1 MTVAGE
7 INNFSAISFSDKPRA
22 NKSAISRS
30 LALNDAF
37 TLFPIITNRSNF
49 VAKINKKAERLF
61 IQAEGEQ
68 TMCKEELFNQVLEVV
83 SNVTGIAPNEIIKS
97 RKEEC
102 SDARYILVKF
112 LSKRIPS
119 VNIGELLGRTRQG
132 IGSILNRD
140 KTETWIIKTNWKE
153 TVKQLESKEI

>member
-1 MTVAGE
+1 
-7 INNFSAISFSDKPRA
+7 
-22 NKSAISRS
+22 
-30 LALNDAF
+30 
-37 TLFPIITNRSNF
+37 
-49 VAKINKKAERLF
+49 
-61 IQAEGEQ
+61 
-68 TMCKEELFNQVLEVV
+68 MCKEELFNQVLEVV
-83 SNVTGIAPNEIIKS
+83 SNVTGIDPKEIVKS

-140 KTETWIIKTNWKE
+140 KAENWIMSRNWQE
-153 TVKQLESKEI
+153 TVKQLESKGL

>member
-1 MTVAGE
+1 
-7 INNFSAISFSDKPRA
+7 
-22 NKSAISRS
+22 
-30 LALNDAF
+30 
-37 TLFPIITNRSNF
+37 
-49 VAKINKKAERLF
+49 
-61 IQAEGEQ
+61 
-68 TMCKEELFNQVLEVV
+68 MCKEELFNQVLEVV

-140 KTETWIIKTNWKE
+140 KTETWIIKTNWQE
-153 TVKQLESKEI
+153 TVKQLESKGL